1 MPTVYENWG
10 FHANPFTTSPLE
22 ATEQGEKLLVGRS
35 TELTSL
41 MLRLENGPKIPTVEG
56 GIGAGKT
63 SLVNIAAY
71 KLMRAYATQQSKV
84 LFLPCRRA
92 FQLASRDSAE
102 DLTNNVIREVAQTLI
117 EKAEE
122 FQMLGHE
129 LKDHRALNKWLNSPT
144 FTSVQ
149 GGLQVLVAGISGGKS
164 TSQNT
169 GEGFDRS
176 GFRKLVCD
184 WLEEIFP
191 NRQGGVVCII
201 DNMELLQESSDA
213 KQAIEFLRDELL
225 TVHGLKWVLCGAN
238 GIIQSVVASPRLDG
252 VLFSPLAVGGI
263 PEDLIAEVYRSR
275 VDAFENFTG
284 SGKLP
289 ITVAAFEVLYEALN
303 RNLRSLLSKADD
315 YCLHI
320 ADLGMF
326 PDSDDEKDSQFFK
339 WFDRE
344 AENAAKAVESQ
355 LRPRAWQI
363 FDAAIKFGGQFSP
376 SDYEAFGCA
385 SPMAL
390 RPQVKDLEDAGLLES
405 ARDEN
410 DQRRRSITIT
420 SKGFMVNYHR
430 QKS

>member
-1 MPTVYENWG
+1 MPSIYEDWG
-10 FHANPFTTSPLE
+10 FLSNPFTTSPLD
-22 ATEQGEKLLVGRS
+22 ATERGEKLLVGRAD
-35 TELTSL
+35 ELSRL
-41 MLRLENGPKIPTVEG
+41 LRRLENGPKIPTIEG
-56 GIGAGKT
+56 GIGVGKT

-71 KLMRAYATQQSKV
+71 KLMKAYATQESEL

-92 FQLASRDSAE
+92 FQLTSRESAE

-122 FQMLGHE
+122 FQVLGHE
-129 LKDHRALNKWLNSPT
+129 LKDQRALDRWLNSPT

-191 NRQGGVVCII
+191 DHKGGVVCII
-201 DNMELLQESSDA
+201 DNMELLQQSSEA

-225 TVHGLKWVLCGAN
+225 TINGLKWVLCGAN

-252 VLFSPLAVGGI
+252 ILFSPLSVGGI
-263 PEDLIAEVYRSR
+263 PDDRIAEVYHSR
-275 VDAFENFTG
+275 VEASERFAG
-284 SGKLP
+284 SASLP
-289 ITVAAFEVLYEALN
+289 ISVTAFEVLYEALN

-320 ADLGMF
+320 ADLGAF
-326 PDSDDEKDSQFFK
+326 PESDDEKDSRFFQ
-339 WFDRE
+339 WFDMETE
-344 AENAAKAVESQ
+344 AAAKAAESQ
-355 LRPRAWQI
+355 LRPRAWEI
-363 FDAAIKFGGQFSP
+363 FDTAIKLGGQFSP
-376 SDYEAFGCA
+376 SDYKTFGCA

-390 RPQVKDLEDAGLLES
+390 RPQVKDLEDAGLLQS
-405 ARDEN
+405 SRDEN
-410 DQRRRSITIT
+410 DQRRRSITLT